1 MKANATDVLG
11 SQGEGSLKVITA
23 LVGATL
29 ALVQPAFSEEK
40 DAAYSCIEEM
50 SAGLTFNE
58 TTKKWDAIVVRSEH
72 KFIIGMK
79 FIRSYGSLQM
89 SDYDVTITKA
99 GTDDVAS
106 CTNRYEVGAP
116 VQVENDE
123 FGCRTKFFDFIV
135 NVKTL
140 RFLRIYSEGYGGGK
154 DIGTNTPSVS
164 GGACTEID

>member
-1 MKANATDVLG
+1 MRERER
-11 SQGEGSLKVITA
+11 SFEMIMA
-23 LVGATL
+23 LIGATL
-29 ALVQPAFSEEK
+29 AFVQPPAFAEEK

-58 TTKKWDAIVVRSEH
+58 ATTKWDAITIRPAH

-79 FIRSYGSLQM
+79 LIRAYGSLQM
-89 SDYDVTITKA
+89 SDYDVTITKS

-106 CTNRYEVGAP
+106 CTNRYDVGAP
-116 VQVENDE
+116 VQVANDE

-140 RFLRIYSEGYGGGK
+140 RFLRIYSDGYVGGK
-154 DIGTNTPSVS
+154 DIGVNTPSVS
-164 GGACTEID
+164 GGACTKID